1 MDLVY
6 WSQIANYL
14 TAKGGGREI
23 NMNNFGINIFGLQKE
38 TEEDH
43 SLILMTVLENI
54 SILKKLFSLLTS
66 SPSLYLECLVE
77 NQWAEPN

>member
-23 NMNNFGINIFGLQKE
+23 NMNNFGINIFGLQKQ

-54 SILKKLFSLLTS
+54 GFLKIYFH
-66 SPSLYLECLVE
+66 CLHHLH
-77 NQWAEPN
+77 PFT